1 MWIPQFLRGV
11 FPNSLTWCC
20 FLAFMLFACLNAVSL
35 LWCRF
40 LVFMPFPCFDAV
52 SLLSCFWCHF
62 CWWSEKW
69 KKKNHRIWKRASP
82 VSTPWF
88 RDNHL
93 PLVNRMALPK
103 WFSKKQPQAV
113 FGEEKKKKW
122 ILSSMASPFRL
133 DMPLLWHQTAY
144 LLGLLAMIK
153 CSICSYQCD
162 NWYSSN
168 RKIACHA
175 NFSVGRLFLELA
187 RGHLA
192 CCPGI
197 ALC

>member
-11 FPNSLTWCC
+11 FPNSLLWCC

-35 LWCRF
+35 LWCCF

-103 WFSKKQPQAV
+103 WFSRKQPQAV
-113 FGEEKKKKW
+113 FGEKKKKMNFKQHGFTF
-122 ILSSMASPFRL
+122 LFGLATPVASDCIPSRPFGY
-133 DMPLLWHQTAY
+133 DQ
-144 LLGLLAMIK
+144 
-153 CSICSYQCD
+153 
-162 NWYSSN
+162 
-168 RKIACHA
+168 
-175 NFSVGRLFLELA
+175 V
-187 RGHLA
+187 
-192 CCPGI
+192 
-197 ALC
+197 